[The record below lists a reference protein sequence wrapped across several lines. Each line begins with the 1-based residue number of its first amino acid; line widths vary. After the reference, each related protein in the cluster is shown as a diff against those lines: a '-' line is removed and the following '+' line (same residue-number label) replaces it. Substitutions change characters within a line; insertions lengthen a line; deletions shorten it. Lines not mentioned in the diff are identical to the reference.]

1 MAGKHSEKG
10 AESTGLVAD
19 VIFNKTFK
27 QPLETR
33 NGRMPATFKILYARG
48 RGRVRYIVKM

>member
-33 NGRMPATFKILYARG
+33 KWEDAGNVQNFICARA
-48 RGRVRYIVKM
+48 RSRSLHS